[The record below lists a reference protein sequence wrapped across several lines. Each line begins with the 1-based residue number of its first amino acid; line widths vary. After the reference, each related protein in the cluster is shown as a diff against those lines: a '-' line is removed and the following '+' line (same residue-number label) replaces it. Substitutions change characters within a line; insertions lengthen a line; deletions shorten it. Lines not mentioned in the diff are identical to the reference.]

1 MEIEV
6 SKKPQIQAGK
16 RRYNQFFNHFQLN
29 FDPLT
34 KKVKFNVPINDTYHL
49 SNLEKSF
56 IYLQGAMGN
65 ESTQI
70 ASVIRRD
77 PRSVQSFLKNVEK
90 SSEGFS
96 IQNKNKGRWPKGA
109 GKLDAWHKEF
119 LNKWIQAGTLVS
131 ARDAYL
137 KLNSIKNIKQIS
149 YNPVRTYLK
158 SLGELNRN

>member
-1 MEIEV
+1 
-6 SKKPQIQAGK
+6 
-16 RRYNQFFNHFQLN
+16 
-29 FDPLT
+29 
-34 KKVKFNVPINDTYHL
+34 
-49 SNLEKSF
+49 
-56 IYLQGAMGN
+56 MGN

-70 ASVIRRD
+70 VSVIKRD

-96 IQNKNKGRWPKGA
+96 IQSKNKGRWPKGA
-109 GKLDAWHKEF
+109 GKLDARHKEF

-131 ARDAYL
+131 ARDTYL